1 MPLRSLYLR
10 LILLIQPI
18 KNLLENSD
26 LEATGTFEENYT
38 NTPRPRSYCWI
49 ATSSRRNFSM
59 GRTGG
64 CQASRTFGWA
74 R

>member
-1 MPLRSLYLR
+1 MPLRSLHLR

-38 NTPRPRSYCWI
+38 NTPRPGLT
-49 ATSSRRNFSM
+49 A
-59 GRTGG
+59 G
-64 CQASRTFGWA
+64 
-74 R
+74 